1 MSNKYNKQ
9 LYHYDTHYE
18 HGQDTTMN
26 KKYKQKFYDAHCEH
40 RKETVRKAKPI
51 IDSEVTGVMK
61 TVDIINDST
70 DHAIL
75 FDQFAFLEA
84 YDIWIHTSEKFKIMG
99 LHTFPHRLVTHGI
112 TEAFTDFYETQFRA
126 NVQVMRGEYTY
137 HRDLGIK
144 VLDDYKDIEAN
155 SALIISY
162 PFSATGNA
170 HPDWDR
176 IMMLCNEKNV
186 DVFVDCCLFGVSE
199 VEKLDTTHKC
209 ITHVAFSFSKTFGTG
224 GMRTGMLYKR
234 NIDGTQLET
243 TNANFY
249 TQMAGMRL
257 HYKLIKQFSPD
268 YMCGKYRDRQV
279 ELCKKLEIEPSDTV
293 LFGISNKEE
302 YDYYERDSY
311 INRICLAYALQER
324 VIAFKDFK

>member
-1 MSNKYNKQ
+1 M
-9 LYHYDTHYE
+9 
-18 HGQDTTMN
+18 MN
-26 KKYKQKFYDAHCEH
+26 KKDKQQFYDEHCEH
-40 RKETVRKAKPI
+40 RQDTVRKAKPI
-51 IDSEVTGVMK
+51 IDSEVVGVMK
-61 TVDIINDST
+61 TVDFINDST
-70 DHAIL
+70 DHSIL

-84 YDIWIHTSEKFKIMG
+84 CDIWIHTSEKFKIMG

-112 TEAFTDFYETQFRA
+112 TEAFSDFYEAYT
-126 NVQVMRGEYTY
+126 NLQVMRGEYTY
-137 HRDLGIK
+137 HRDLGIE

-162 PFSATGNA
+162 PFSATGNV

-176 IMMLCNEKNV
+176 IMTLCNEKNV
-186 DVFVDCCLFGVSE
+186 DVFVDCCLFGVAE
-199 VEKLDTTHKC
+199 VPRLDTAHKC

-234 NIDGTQLET
+234 NIDKTQLEK
-243 TNANFY
+243 TNSHFY

-257 HYKLIKQFSPD
+257 HYKLIEKFSPD
-268 YMCGKYRDRQV
+268 YMCNKYRDKQV

-293 LFGISNKEE
+293 LFGISNKDE

-311 INRICLAYALQER
+311 INRICLSYALQER
-324 VIAFKDFK
+324 TVAYKDFK